1 MSKTRTLYRPVGLK
15 EAELILASHCSAFP
29 PRLPDQPIF
38 YPVMNAE
45 YARQIARD
53 WNTPDA
59 GSGYAGFVTAF
70 DVAADHLSRFTVRT
84 VGNSLHQ
91 ELWVPAEDLATFNRH
106 IQGPVRFTEAWYGA
120 EYRGP
125 ATPLGPLESQLRAL
139 LDQSADTLPR
149 LQELLQANTAACL
162 FNFAWWSSTPAA
174 AQGLE
179 PSDHLRLLDRIR
191 EAWVALYPTWP
202 LPASGANRHTAAQ

>member
-1 MSKTRTLYRPVGLK
+1 MSNPLTLYRPVGLK
-15 EAELILASHCSAFP
+15 EAELILDSGCSAFP

-70 DVAADHLSRFTVRT
+70 GVDADYASRFPVRT

-91 ELWVPAEDLATFNRH
+91 ELWVPAEDLATFNQH
-106 IQGPVRFTEAWYGA
+106 IQGPVRFTEAWYGP

-125 ATPLGPLESQLRAL
+125 ATSLGSLERQFLAL
-139 LDQSADTLPR
+139 FEQGRDTLP
-149 LQELLQANTAACL
+149 LLQANTAACL
-162 FNFAWWSSTPAA
+162 FNAAWWSSTQPA
-174 AQGLE
+174 AQGLD
-179 PSDHLRLLDRIR
+179 PSNHRALLDRLR
-191 EAWVALYPTWP
+191 QSWVALHPTWP
-202 LPASGANRHTAAQ
+202 LPAPGRNPRTGPQ